1 MISIDFTPS
10 KQNKIFFNFY
20 DEKLNEKEAAFKTI
34 INHFKYVDKLSCS
47 LIITGLE
54 YQFDKIID
62 TIKPDIF
69 YIKDINK
76 GKWFVKELPTLFAMI
91 SNLDGILKIS
101 QYIDLFTEGE
111 IKVIL
116 FDSTMNDEKQLH
128 SEDFFNNDINGKF
141 ISIDIHSDSEVFE
154 MKNYRDKKLLG
165 DICHDIVD
173 LAINILN

>member
-1 MISIDFTPS
+1 M
-10 KQNKIFFNFY
+10 
-20 DEKLNEKEAAFKTI
+20 
-34 INHFKYVDKLSCS
+34 
-47 LIITGLE
+47 G
-54 YQFDKIID
+54 
-62 TIKPDIF
+62 
-69 YIKDINK
+69 KD
-76 GKWFVKELPTLFAMI
+76 
-91 SNLDGILKIS
+91 
-101 QYIDLFTEGE
+101 YIDLFTEGE